1 MIDGRQRH
9 DRSIASGEFVPL
21 LATLGFMPGMQLV
34 GPTFARSST
43 RRNSGRCVGR
53 VIAWILIAV
62 SLNHVA
68 QILLCPRSAKN
79 FASKCGITGVF
90 CWPKSVRTADCENM
104 QKMGTRKVDLA
115 LGRA

>member
-1 MIDGRQRH
+1 
-9 DRSIASGEFVPL
+9 
-21 LATLGFMPGMQLV
+21 MPGMLLV
-34 GPTFARSST
+34 NRLLHALLHTEIADALAG
-43 RRNSGRCVGR
+43 VL

-62 SLNHVA
+62 SLGHVA
-68 QILLCPRSAKN
+68 QTLLCPRCGKN
-79 FASKCGITGVF
+79 FASKGGITGVF